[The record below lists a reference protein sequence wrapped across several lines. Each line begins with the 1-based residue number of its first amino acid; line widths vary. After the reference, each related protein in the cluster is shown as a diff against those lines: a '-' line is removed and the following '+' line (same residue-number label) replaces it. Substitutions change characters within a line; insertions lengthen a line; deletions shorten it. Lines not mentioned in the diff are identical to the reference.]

1 MSNLNNNPEDRFVVS
16 DGDIKWGING
26 QQKTPE
32 EINKLLIEKR
42 KKLQEESFE
51 KYMIIGSVVGI
62 QGSLDK
68 LMIIGYKVKN
78 KNGEVMDYVA
88 CKYPDGAT
96 GPLIS
101 FNHKDIKRVYFV
113 GFTTEYGNE
122 YKSNLDDE
130 DKKKGMMI

>member
-1 MSNLNNNPEDRFVVS
+1 ML
-16 DGDIKWGING
+16 
-26 QQKTPE
+26 
-32 EINKLLIEKR
+32 EKR
-42 KKLQEESFE
+42 KKLQEESLE

-78 KNGEVMDYVA
+78 KNGEVMDYTA
-88 CKYPDGAT
+88 CKYPECST
-96 GPLIS
+96 GSLIS
-101 FNHKDIKRVYFV
+101 FNHEDIKRVYFV

-122 YKSNLDDE
+122 YKSNLDNE

>member
-1 MSNLNNNPEDRFVVS
+1 MNNLNNNPQDRFIVS
-16 DGDIKWGING
+16 GNDVKWGING
-26 QQKTPE
+26 QQKSPE
-32 EINKLLIEKR
+32 EINAALIEKR
-42 KKLQEESFE
+42 KKLQEDSLE

-62 QGSLDK
+62 EGNLDK

-78 KNGEVMDYVA
+78 NNGEIKDYMA

-96 GPLIS
+96 QPLIA
-101 FNHKDIKRVYFV
+101 FNHEDIKRVYFV

-122 YKSNLDDE
+122 YKSNLDDG